1 MSERTG
7 DHRTWPLATTLTLSF
22 GSLTLAAVG
31 FVLLLAFTSGSTT
44 ARDLIADQAVQL
56 VSTISRRIK
65 SHLRAARD
73 HAEFMERL
81 RKAFGRWCLM
91 SEHDRPRGFVG
102 MVRPG
107 LGGLLY
113 HPMQLGQRSGD
124 DHARGLPSI
133 AFFVVNVPHLT
144 VSLKAGDRCAGE
156 HVDALEPAG
165 DGVRAVNE
173 AVSIASDGTA
183 FVSFHLGP
191 RFHPGRPRMK
201 MCGAV
206 GDDHVV
212 EAAP

>member
-1 MSERTG
+1 MTLVQTFGQADEG
-7 DHRTWPLATTLTLSF
+7 LEHVGALHLEMLATPVGRQVDDETEAVAIGF
-22 GSLTLAAVG
+22 G
-31 FVLLLAFTSGSTT
+31 
-44 ARDLIADQAVQL
+44 R
-56 VSTISRRIK
+56 
-65 SHLRAARD
+65 

-81 RKAFGRWCLM
+81 RKAFGCRCLM
-91 SEHDRPRGFVG
+91 GEHDRPRGFVG
-102 MVRPG
+102 VARPR
-107 LGGLLY
+107 LGGLLH
-113 HPMQLGQRSGD
+113 HPMKLGQRGGD

-156 HVDALEPAG
+156 HVDTLEPAG
-165 DGVRAVNE
+165 DGVRAVHE

-191 RFHPGRPRMK
+191 RFHPDRPRVK